1 MKFDEIKELMRLFG
15 KSKLDRIQI
24 KQKDFEIEMEK
35 GGETVVVEA
44 APAVQAAPASAAIP
58 ASSGGSA
65 SAATASAESAAP
77 EVQKGELI
85 TSPMVG
91 TFYAAP
97 SPDSPPFVKAGD
109 TVRKGQTL
117 CILEA
122 MKIMNELEAEFD
134 CKILEVLVEDGEP
147 VEYDKPLFRVERL

>member
-1 MKFDEIKELMRLFG
+1 MKFEEIKELMKLFA
-15 KSKLDRIQI
+15 KSKLDKI
-24 KQKDFEIEMEK
+24 KVKEKDFEIEMEK
-35 GGETVVVEA
+35 AGETVVVEA
-44 APAVQAAPASAAIP
+44 APAAVTAAPSSAPVASTPVAVEETKSEPAA
-58 ASSGGSA
+58 
-65 SAATASAESAAP
+65 
-77 EVQKGELI
+77 KGELI

-97 SPDSPPFVKAGD
+97 SPDSPPFVQAGD

-134 CKILEVLVEDGEP
+134 CKILEVLVQDGEP